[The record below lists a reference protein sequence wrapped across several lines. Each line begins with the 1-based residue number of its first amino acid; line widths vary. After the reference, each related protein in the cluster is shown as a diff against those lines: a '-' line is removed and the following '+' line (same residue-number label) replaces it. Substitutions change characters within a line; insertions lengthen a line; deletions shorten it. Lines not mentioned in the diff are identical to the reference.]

1 MNTKYSK
8 YGALVAIIAAIFWG
22 FSGCCSQYIF
32 ENFPVDAAHLTSFRM
47 LSAGTIVV
55 LAGFA
60 AEAIKSR
67 RQAKSADC
75 SVMAD
80 AGQKPA
86 ADVLPVN
93 RLQDHGMLS
102 IWTDRRSIIELCIFA
117 VFGIMLC
124 QLSYQKA
131 IYWTNSS
138 TATIIQYTGPVMIM
152 ALTCAMARRLPTRK
166 EVTAIVLAMTGTFL
180 LATHGD
186 IHTMVIT
193 PRGLMWGIL
202 AAITMVTYNMLPQ
215 RLIKKYGSMCVTGYG
230 MVMGG
235 IVLTFITRA
244 WEANWPLDLRL
255 WLAFGGVVF
264 FGTVLSFTMFLWG
277 VAQIGPV
284 KASLI
289 ASLEPVAAT
298 VIMIVWLHADFLF
311 MDFIGFTC
319 IFLTVFLLLKKE
331 ASQ

>member
-1 MNTKYSK
+1 MNTKHSK

-32 ENFPVDAAHLTSFRM
+32 ENFTVDAAHLTSFRM

-55 LAGFA
+55 LAGFVTVKIKGSDDMT
-60 AEAIKSR
+60 AIWK
-67 RQAKSADC
+67 
-75 SVMAD
+75 
-80 AGQKPA
+80 
-86 ADVLPVN
+86 
-93 RLQDHGMLS
+93 DHS
-102 IWTDRRSIIELCIFA
+102 DIIQLLVFA

-138 TATIIQYTGPVMIM
+138 TATILQYTGPVMIM
-152 ALTCAMARRLPTRK
+152 ALTCAMAHRLPTRK
-166 EVTAIVLAMTGTFL
+166 EVTAIILAMPGTFL

-186 IHTMVIT
+186 IHSMVIT
-193 PRGLMWGIL
+193 PRGLAWGL
-202 AAITMVTYNMLPQ
+202 FAAVTMVTYNMLPQ
-215 RLIKKYGSMCVTGYG
+215 KLIKKYGSMCVTGYG
-230 MVMGG
+230 MVLGG
-235 IVLTFITRA
+235 IVLTIITRA
-244 WEANWPLDLRL
+244 WEAAWPLDLKL

-298 VIMIVWLHADFLF
+298 VIMIIWLHADFLF
-311 MDFIGFTC
+311 MDLVGFTC

-331 ASQ
+331 S